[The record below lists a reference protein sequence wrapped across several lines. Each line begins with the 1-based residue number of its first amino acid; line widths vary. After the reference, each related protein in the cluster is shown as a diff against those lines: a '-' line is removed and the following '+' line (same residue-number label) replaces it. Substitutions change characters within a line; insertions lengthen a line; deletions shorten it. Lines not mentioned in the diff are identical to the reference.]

1 LFNTAKVTDMS
12 YMFNNCYALSSIKMI
27 NIKESFSILNCSLDA
42 AALNELYT
50 NLSTVTGKTITVTG
64 NPGVTGDNPAIATAK
79 GWTVTG

>member
-1 LFNTAKVTDMS
+1 VTNMNG
-12 YMFNNCYALSSIKMI
+12 MFSGCYALSSIKMI
-27 NIKESFSILNCSLDA
+27 NIKQSLSILNCSLDA

-50 NLSTVTGKTITVTG
+50 NLPTVSGKTITVTG